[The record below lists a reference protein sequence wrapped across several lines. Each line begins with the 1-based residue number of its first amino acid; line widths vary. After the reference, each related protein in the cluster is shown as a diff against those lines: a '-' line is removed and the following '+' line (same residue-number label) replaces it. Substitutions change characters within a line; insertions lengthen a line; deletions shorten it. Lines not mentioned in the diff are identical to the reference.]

1 MFLQTN
7 EVRKMAIVNGLQLA
21 TIFSVW
27 CAPRGSATTGEQ
39 QESADCKSAAS
50 KTAASKTAASKAPPE
65 WGVQSV
71 AEQTPGGGQTPAG
84 GQPIGSQAG
93 NGFAQAQ
100 PDPIPSWQDRI
111 RPVLT
116 AEQQIAMDYLR
127 TITEETQGLLD
138 GSRFGTDEQLALN
151 ALRIA
156 QWHWPYSPMYALI
169 RDKTPDMVARSMGW
183 ARVSADLGNPF
194 ASVFFAFL
202 VSRYHRPEVWR
213 PIVYGA
219 FRLGLETLENVQL
232 DQRDDVETHFFFEW
246 MAEIGFRGALQSAA
260 MPAAAMQAA
269 ARREATPDGLDGEE
283 FREDVRR
290 FLRNWMPQ
298 VPSHLFSMAMEFHLL
313 ETRFDER
320 SAEHPL
326 QKVVVRRIE
335 PAIDANQQTLINN
348 RYGSLL
354 HPLPLTPWPLAG
366 GTPAGGISPAGSKSP
381 AGVRPLS
388 GSAARNTDPAGGR
401 EHGNASC
408 DWVSD
413 LKKEFPWMES
423 LVDRLAGQWRLAQAV
438 GEGRELPIHL
448 RPVLLLGPAGLGKTR
463 FLNRL
468 GQVLGMPVV
477 FLSLS
482 GMADNM
488 TLKGLSRGWAASR
501 PGVLVD
507 RFVDLRCANPLVILD
522 EIDKAGT
529 STQNGRVWETLLTML
544 EPGTS
549 HQVMDEF
556 LLGPVDY
563 SAVNWVAT
571 ANGLEHVPGPLLT
584 RFEIV
589 RIYDPRPGDFPVILE
604 NLMGD
609 IARQLGVESSALP
622 ELDPRVV
629 RKLEREF
636 RGNPGSLRKL
646 RTLVTRLLEME
657 STGRMA
663 ERGGLQAGGPRV
675 VDAQMDVREIRKM

>member
-50 KTAASKTAASKAPPE
+50 KTAASKAPPE

-84 GQPIGSQAG
+84 GQPIGSQAS

-100 PDPIPSWQDRI
+100 PDPIPSWQDHY

-116 AEQQIAMDYLR
+116 AEQQAAMDYLR
-127 TITEETQGLLD
+127 TLTEETQGLLD

-151 ALRIA
+151 ALHIA

-169 RDKTPDMVARSMGW
+169 RDRTPDMVARSMGW

-219 FRLGLETLENVQL
+219 FRLGLETLESVQL
-232 DQRDDVETHFFFEW
+232 DQRDDVEKHFFLEW

-366 GTPAGGISPAGSKSP
+366 GTPAGGTPAGGISP

-388 GSAARNTDPAGGR
+388 GAAARNADPAGGR
-401 EHGNASC
+401 ENGNASC

-589 RIYDPRPGDFPVILE
+589 RIEDPRPGDFPVILE

-622 ELDPRVV
+622 DLDPRVV

-636 RGNPGSLRKL
+636 RENPGSLRKL

-675 VDAQMDVREIRKM
+675 VDAQMNVLEIRKM